1 MTLMNTQQKFFV
13 FIKLVVLFL
22 PTNKQ
27 TKKKKKSFEEDE
39 SGEGS
44 SFDGDHGGREEEI
57 LRGVT
62 VARVEDAHEHA
73 ERV

>member
-27 TKKKKKSFEEDE
+27 TKKKKSFEEDE

>member
-27 TKKKKKSFEEDE
+27 TKKKEE
-39 SGEGS
+39 
-44 SFDGDHGGREEEI
+44 F
-57 LRGVT
+57 
-62 VARVEDAHEHA
+62 
-73 ERV
+73 

>member
-1 MTLMNTQQKFFV
+1 MTLMNKQQKFFV

-27 TKKKKKSFEEDE
+27 TKKKSFEEEEDE